1 MENRICRF
9 DCTLKYYAL
18 SGEKYSF
25 VSTILEMILESWV
38 LEVLTIIN
46 DEKSSWRHLAMVFF
60 FSSQRE

>member
-9 DCTLKYYAL
+9 GILKYYAL

-46 DEKSSWRHLAMVFF
+46 DEKSSWRHLPMVFF